1 MDKIDKENRTHRYG
15 EIRLDPVPEHYAGIQ
30 LKMDAGHLQ
39 ILYRCPACDSVMDCF
54 GFPFGQNI
62 TLSVPL
68 DNKNYLEFVCPTC
81 RGKLQLSSLFVKAGK
96 K

>member
-1 MDKIDKENRTHRYG
+1 LQDGFENRTHRYG
-15 EIRLDPVPEHYAGIQ
+15 EIRLDPVPDKYAGIQ
-30 LKMDAGHLQ
+30 LKTDEGHLQ

-81 RGKLQLSSLFVKAGK
+81 GGKLQLSSLFVKAGK